1 MVTETGSTNL
11 FIEMVMFR
19 KGNINITFKSDI
31 QDHYYAVSYFH
42 TFKWKKCLFLKKSQK
57 KYEHSMHWLRVT
69 AWFLS
74 TCSVE
79 FMGKLL
85 YDNKINYVQ

>member
-19 KGNINITFKSDI
+19 KGNINITLKSDI

-42 TFKWKKCLFLKKSQK
+42 TFNWKKCLFLKNSQK
-57 KYEHSMHWLRVT
+57 KVWTFHALIASYSLVSFNMLR
-69 AWFLS
+69 WIHG
-74 TCSVE
+74 E
-79 FMGKLL
+79 
-85 YDNKINYVQ
+85 IIIW

>member
-19 KGNINITFKSDI
+19 KGNINITLKSDI

-42 TFKWKKCLFLKKSQK
+42 TFK
-57 KYEHSMHWLRVT
+57 
-69 AWFLS
+69 
-74 TCSVE
+74 
-79 FMGKLL
+79 
-85 YDNKINYVQ
+85 